1 MTEAV
6 ELTAITLSPLVES
19 VDIFLA
25 FVLRRLTE
33 SVSFITRFRLERITH
48 LICSMNRT
56 LFYNRLPRC

>member
-6 ELTAITLSPLVES
+6 ELTAITLSPFVEG

-33 SVSFITRFRLERITH
+33 SVSFITRLRLKRITH
-48 LICSMNRT
+48 LICSMNMI
-56 LFYNRLPRC
+56 LFYNRPPRC